1 MTPDPSHPAASDPR
15 GAPGPGTGRDDGLRL
30 GRPERFAERWARLAA
45 RLDLAP
51 DAPLLLALSGGAD
64 SVLLAHLVAAA
75 EPPVDVLVVHVDHG
89 LRGAA
94 ARADAH
100 FCESLCRALGL
111 PFALRFAA
119 LDPAGPDLERTARE
133 ARYALLLH
141 EARQTHPPRTILT
154 GHHAD
159 DALETL
165 LMRWMRGG
173 GLASLAGLR
182 ERVELVGRT
191 AGDFT
196 AHPDLAPVTV
206 LRPLIAMRRG
216 EVRRTLSDR
225 GLAWREDAS
234 NQDARFFRS
243 RVRHGLLAQ
252 VEALA
257 GQQGL
262 DNLAAFSRAVESLE
276 DRLAAATAHLAWH
289 RPAFADATAA
299 DPDDHPGGEL
309 PRAELMRLNP
319 PLLRRALWR
328 LLVEGTG
335 RAPGRALLEL
345 LAGDLRAGR
354 CARHSLPGEWHLVLR
369 SDRIQLLP
377 PPTAPAPLARPD
389 ANQALLPFAA
399 DEPGQRSLS
408 VPGIVTLPDGRR
420 LSAELGPAP
429 APEAVPRGRREVLLD
444 AGTLLFPLTIRL
456 PASGDR
462 IHPLGAPGGKPLR
475 RFLADAG
482 IPREERAR
490 IPLVLSAGRIVWAA
504 GVRPADPNRV
514 RANTRRVVRLT
525 LHAASA
531 AAPDSASGSAG

>member
-1 MTPDPSHPAASDPR
+1 MTPDPSHSSASDSL
-15 GAPGPGTGRDDGLRL
+15 GAPEPGGRRDDWLGL
-30 GRPERFAERWARLAA
+30 GRPERFAERWRRLAG
-45 RLDLAP
+45 RLDLP
-51 DAPLLLALSGGAD
+51 PNTPLLLALSGGAD
-64 SVLLAHLVAAA
+64 SVLLAHLIAAA
-75 EPPVDVLVVHVDHG
+75 EPSLDVLVVHVDHG
-89 LRGAA
+89 LRGAD

-111 PFALRFAA
+111 PFKLRFAA
-119 LDPAGPDLERTARE
+119 LDPAGPDLERAARE
-133 ARYALLLH
+133 ARYALLLQ
-141 EARQTHPPRTILT
+141 EARLSDPPRTVLT

-182 ERVELVGRT
+182 ERVELVGLT

-196 AHPDLAPVTV
+196 AHPGLAPVTV
-206 LRPLIAMRRG
+206 LRPLIAMRRN
-216 EVRRTLSDR
+216 EVRRTLRDR

-262 DNLAAFSRAVESLE
+262 DNLAAFSRAVETLE

-289 RPAFADATAA
+289 RPTFADATAA
-299 DPDDHPGGEL
+299 DPAGHPGGEL
-309 PRAELMRLNP
+309 PRAELMRLSP

-354 CARHSLPGEWHLVLR
+354 CARHSLPGEWQLVLR

-377 PPTAPAPLARPD
+377 PATDATPLARPD
-389 ANQALLPFAA
+389 ASQALLPFAV
-399 DEPGQRSLS
+399 DEPGQRTLA

-429 APEAVPRGRREVLLD
+429 APEAIPRGRREVLLD
-444 AGTLLFPLTIRL
+444 ADTLLFPLAIRL
-456 PASGDR
+456 PTSGDR

-504 GVRPADPNRV
+504 GVRPAEPNRV
-514 RANTRRVVRLT
+514 RSSTRRVVRLT
-525 LHAASA
+525 LHATSASA
-531 AAPDSASGSAG
+531 PQPASDSAG